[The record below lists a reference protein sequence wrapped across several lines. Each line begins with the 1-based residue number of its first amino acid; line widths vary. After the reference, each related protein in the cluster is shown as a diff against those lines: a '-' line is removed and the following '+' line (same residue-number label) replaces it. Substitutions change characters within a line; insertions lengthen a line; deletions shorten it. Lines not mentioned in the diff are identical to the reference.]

1 MNKRR
6 IVGKCEVCEAELT
19 DRADE
24 VCEAELTDRADEACG
39 AGEAFG
45 ADEACEAEL
54 TDRADEAC
62 EADEACGAGEA
73 FGAGEACGAG
83 NEISLRFDW
92 HTHTVYSHG
101 KGTIEENVLEARRRG
116 LSSIAITDH
125 GPGHFGYG
133 FRRRDI
139 PRMRAEIDELNKKYD
154 DIEIYMSVEANIIN
168 PSGQLD
174 VKPEEFELYD
184 FVIAGYHFGT
194 LGRNPFASLIL
205 HARNLI
211 SAKRGK
217 YSDSLKRK
225 NTDMVV
231 NSVRNNNLRTLTH
244 PGDKGAVFMEE
255 VIAVCEETGTLM
267 EISNRH
273 RQLTTEEIVLAAKS
287 DVKFIIGSD
296 AHVSARVG
304 TCENALNRVKD
315 AGLSMERVINL

>member
-1 MNKRR
+1 MDKGCITEKNEAVANEGAEKESAANECAANECAINEGAANKGDENKGT
-6 IVGKCEVCEAELT
+6 VNEGTVNKDAEN
-19 DRADE
+19 DVIAK
-24 VCEAELTDRADEACG
+24 
-39 AGEAFG
+39 
-45 ADEACEAEL
+45 
-54 TDRADEAC
+54 
-62 EADEACGAGEA
+62 
-73 FGAGEACGAG
+73 
-83 NEISLRFDW
+83 EISLKFDW

-101 KGTIEENVLEARRRG
+101 KGTIEENVIEARRKG

-139 PRMRAEIDELNKKYD
+139 PKMRAEIDELNRKYD

-168 PSGQLD
+168 PSGELD

-194 LGRNPFASLIL
+194 LGKNPFASLLL

-211 SAKRGK
+211 SAKRKK

-244 PGDKGAVFMEE
+244 PGDKGAVYMEE
-255 VIAVCEETGTLM
+255 VIAACEETGTLM

-273 RQLTTEEIVLAAKS
+273 RQLTTEEIILAEKS

-304 TCENALNRVKD
+304 TCENALKRVKE
-315 AGLSMERVINL
+315 AGLPGERIVNL

>member
-6 IVGKCEVCEAELT
+6 IVGKCEVYEADKACGINEACEAELT

-24 VCEAELTDRADEACG
+24 ACEAELTDRADEACG

-45 ADEACEAEL
+45 AG
-54 TDRADEAC
+54 
-62 EADEACGAGEA
+62 EACGAGEA